1 MQRKP
6 NLHLQVTPCG
16 TSYPEHTAY
25 WKQIFTQAWLTTAG
39 KPSTEFPFKWGW
51 EFISNWFVFEWKH
64 GRVTA
69 CLKHDG
75 HHVWVIFCHSQKPEF
90 LFFSSECSF
99 DFCYLLKLMI
109 QSNAFFFNPR
119 CVRSVLAALTGSQGI
134 QRKRNSQTE
143 TAWQHTHKRYGDYLP
158 SLEGRK
164 HVIITS
170 KSRTNPD

>member
-90 LFFSSECSF
+90 FFFSSECSF
-99 DFCYLLKLMI
+99 DFCHLLKFKLMI
-109 QSNAFFFNPR
+109 QSNAFFFTLD
-119 CVRSVLAALTGSQGI
+119 VSGVFQQLL
-134 QRKRNSQTE
+134 KV
-143 TAWQHTHKRYGDYLP
+143 HKE
-158 SLEGRK
+158 SEGRGIPRQK
-164 HVIITS
+164 QHDNTHTKDMVTIYRLW
-170 KSRTNPD
+170 KEENM